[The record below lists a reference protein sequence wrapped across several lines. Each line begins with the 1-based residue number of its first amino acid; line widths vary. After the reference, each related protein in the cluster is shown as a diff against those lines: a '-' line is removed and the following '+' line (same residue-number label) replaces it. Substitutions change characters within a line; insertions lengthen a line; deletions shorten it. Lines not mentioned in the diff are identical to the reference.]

1 VHPVIWVTVAVT
13 FPLACLGLLL
23 GLAYLEDTL
32 PADVRRS
39 QRRSSPEPVRSF
51 PVAAVEV
58 QDAKV
63 IPMPRRPVQAP
74 ASART
79 PVRSAAAEVLANAA
93 DAPGSAEPSGAIT
106 GVAAP

>member
-39 QRRSSPEPVRSF
+39 QRRSTPEPVRSF

-79 PVRSAAAEVLANAA
+79 PVRSAAEVLANAA
-93 DAPGSAEPSGAIT
+93 DAPGGAEPSGAIT